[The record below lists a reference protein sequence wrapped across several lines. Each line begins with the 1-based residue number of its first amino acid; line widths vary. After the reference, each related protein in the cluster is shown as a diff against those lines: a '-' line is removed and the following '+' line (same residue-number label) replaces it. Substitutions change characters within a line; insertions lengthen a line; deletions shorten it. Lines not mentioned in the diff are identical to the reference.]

1 MWMWMWMW
9 MLDVGCGQLRR
20 HWIWDLDLDYVK
32 SSVVDCAED
41 IRLCS
46 LLISSIPPPI
56 FSTTR

>member
-1 MWMWMWMW
+1 